1 MPCNPRMELS
11 ESESLPDNR
20 SPGDLRFPDWRA
32 GKDNSNSNSAHSD
45 SPRQTQYAYRPIDLA
60 ARGSRQHQQFFPENV
75 PNQQQAWG
83 EQVGSNGPTGGNPIL
98 NNNIHVNGFDQE
110 MSDNSSSSRGPS
122 SGLTPQSMGTNS
134 TSNTTYSPPQV
145 QDEDTS
151 MAPNPSSMPPI
162 SGPNTYYA
170 SFNPGDNLFARQAS
184 TGSTKSPDPSGVNAM
199 QQDPFKVPPEWE
211 INSSATP
218 SFSGMSPDGGWEK
231 MMQSMSG
238 WDGSTGMTPK

>member
-1 MPCNPRMELS
+1 MIET
-11 ESESLPDNR
+11 ESGPENR
-20 SPGDLRFPDWRA
+20 SPEDLRFPDWRG
-32 GKDNSNSNSAHSD
+32 GKDSSNSNSMHSD
-45 SPRQTQYAYRPIDLA
+45 PPAQTQYAYRPIDLA
-60 ARGSRQHQQFFPENV
+60 AQRTQQQQPFYPQNV
-75 PNQQQAWG
+75 SNQQQAWTD
-83 EQVGSNGPTGGNPIL
+83 QAQSNGPTGLNPII
-98 NNNIHVNGFDQE
+98 NNNINVNGFDQE

-145 QDEDTS
+145 QEEEIS
-151 MAPNPSSMPPI
+151 AAPNPSSMPSI
-162 SGPNTYYA
+162 SGPDNYY
-170 SFNPGDNLFARQAS
+170 SSMFTRQAS
-184 TGSTKSPDPSGVNAM
+184 TSGMKSPASGDANNAM

-211 INSSATP
+211 MNSTSTP